1 MAKIIGTSGAWK
13 SICLELNNA
22 GFYPEKISEISS
34 LAEKATKEYELAKTN
49 ATSEIKNK
57 IESLKKDLLQFEI
70 SLESDVEKCRT
81 KISIDLELAQLAI
94 EILQDGAGFIQKI
107 VNYPRV
113 KKHRDNIRLLKN
125 KYKNCPQVF
134 QKKISQVK
142 KELEATQKNS
152 DTLIN
157 AKSLKEK
164 NKAELLQNAATSHDL
179 AGATAELELIENLRT
194 LPDNYYVLSDVNLEA
209 DKPIYFDGE
218 WLLSAQV
225 DHIVVSPSGIFVI
238 EVKNW
243 SKKFMQ
249 GGNYFDPYQQVK
261 RASYLCYRLIGEKY
275 NLKTRSII
283 AHKGYIPEKSSSS
296 NAKVLALGEVRS
308 YILWFKESDATDQD
322 IENVVNWLAA

>member
-1 MAKIIGTSGAWK
+1 MAKITGTSGAWK

-22 GFYPEKISEISS
+22 GFYPEKVSEISY
-34 LAEKATKEYELAKTN
+34 LAEKAKKEYELAKSN
-49 ATSEIKNK
+49 ATTEIKNK
-57 IESLKKDLLQFEI
+57 IESLKKDLLQFET
-70 SLESDVEKCRT
+70 SLESDVKKCRAELST
-81 KISIDLELAQLAI
+81 DLELAQLAI

-107 VNYPRV
+107 INYPRV
-113 KKHRDNIRLLKN
+113 KRHRDKISLLKN

-134 QKKISQVK
+134 QKRISQIK
-142 KELEATQKNS
+142 KELEEMQKNS
-152 DTLIN
+152 DSLIN
-157 AKSLKEK
+157 AKSLREK
-164 NKAELLQNAATSHDL
+164 NNAELLQNVTTSHDL

-194 LPDNYYVLSDVNLEA
+194 LPDNYYVISDVKLEA
-209 DKPIYFDGE
+209 DTSIYFDGE

-261 RASYLCYRLIGEKY
+261 RASYLCYKLIGEKH

-296 NAKVLALGEVRS
+296 NAKVLALGEVRG
-308 YILWFKESDATDQD
+308 YILWFKESNATDQD
-322 IENVVNWLAA
+322 IENVANWLAA